1 MKVGII
7 TFHKVYS
14 FGAVCQCYA
23 LQQYLKKQGY
33 QAEIIDYSIN
43 GYLENR
49 KKQGIG
55 FWIKKAEKILNNPI
69 GRISIIK
76 NERKKRREQL
86 KYETELK
93 TNDVDIVTK
102 ASIYKMEKLV
112 VMCTECKQIYFVSMS
127 FEGSFKSQYVT
138 LESVEL
144 FDGEVIEVR
153 NLINRI
159 YSEYEDAMVDIA
171 TDDYVIKVLSKSE
184 DDEKTNTRYVYLKR
198 EDSILYA
205 DLQSE

>member
-1 MKVGII
+1 MVTVNKYLYQDDFGQKICPCSDAQKYKVL
-7 TFHKVYS
+7 FREVN
-14 FGAVCQCYA
+14 
-23 LQQYLKKQGY
+23 
-33 QAEIIDYSIN
+33 EI
-43 GYLENR
+43 
-49 KKQGIG
+49 
-55 FWIKKAEKILNNPI
+55 
-69 GRISIIK
+69 
-76 NERKKRREQL
+76 
-86 KYETELK
+86 ELK
-93 TNDVDIVTK
+93 GSEVEAVTK

-112 VMCTECKQIYFVSMS
+112 VMCTECKKIYFVSMS

-144 FDGEVIEVR
+144 FDGEALEAR

-159 YSEYEDAMVDIA
+159 YSEYEDTMVDIA

-184 DDEKTNTRYVYLKR
+184 DEEKTNTRYVYLNR

>member
-1 MKVGII
+1 MVTVNKYLYQDDFGQKICPCSDAQKYKVL
-7 TFHKVYS
+7 FREVN
-14 FGAVCQCYA
+14 
-23 LQQYLKKQGY
+23 
-33 QAEIIDYSIN
+33 EI
-43 GYLENR
+43 
-49 KKQGIG
+49 
-55 FWIKKAEKILNNPI
+55 
-69 GRISIIK
+69 
-76 NERKKRREQL
+76 
-86 KYETELK
+86 ELK
-93 TNDVDIVTK
+93 VSEVEAVTK

-112 VMCTECKQIYFVSMS
+112 FMCTECKKIYFVSMS

-144 FDGEVIEVR
+144 FDGEALEAR

-159 YSEYEDAMVDIA
+159 YSEYEDTMVDIA

-184 DDEKTNTRYVYLKR
+184 DDEKTNTRYVYLNR

>member
-1 MKVGII
+1 MVTVNKYLYEDDFGQKICLCSEKQEYKVL
-7 TFHKVYS
+7 F
-14 FGAVCQCYA
+14 
-23 LQQYLKKQGY
+23 
-33 QAEIIDYSIN
+33 
-43 GYLENR
+43 
-49 KKQGIG
+49 
-55 FWIKKAEKILNNPI
+55 
-69 GRISIIK
+69 
-76 NERKKRREQL
+76 REVN
-86 KYETELK
+86 ETELK
-93 TNDVDIVTK
+93 TNDVDSVTK

-112 VMCTECKQIYFVSMS
+112 ECKKIYFVSMS

-144 FDGEVIEVR
+144 FDGEALEAR

-159 YSEYEDAMVDIA
+159 YSEQEDAIVDIA

-184 DDEKTNTRYVYLKR
+184 DDEKTNTRYVYLNR

>member
-1 MKVGII
+1 MVTVNKYLYEDDFGQKICLCSEKQEYKVL
-7 TFHKVYS
+7 F
-14 FGAVCQCYA
+14 
-23 LQQYLKKQGY
+23 
-33 QAEIIDYSIN
+33 
-43 GYLENR
+43 
-49 KKQGIG
+49 
-55 FWIKKAEKILNNPI
+55 
-69 GRISIIK
+69 
-76 NERKKRREQL
+76 REVN
-86 KYETELK
+86 ETELK
-93 TNDVDIVTK
+93 TNDVDSVTK

-112 VMCTECKQIYFVSMS
+112 VMCTECKKIYFVSMS

-144 FDGEVIEVR
+144 FDGEALEAR

-159 YSEYEDAMVDIA
+159 DIA

-184 DDEKTNTRYVYLKR
+184 DNEKTNTRYVYLNR